1 MTGDVSGDVFLGYRH
16 VSCVS
21 LFFSGVAG
29 MLRLIP
35 SPQDNV
41 RQAAGLFTRQ
51 MLGGELPE
59 QVSDA
64 AARTGKQLL

>member
-41 RQAAGLFTRQ
+41 RQAAGLFTRPTCS
-51 MLGGELPE
+51 LA
-59 QVSDA
+59 DA
-64 AARTGKQLL
+64 RRGAS